1 MSHIE
6 NEHKD
11 SLEKKEESPTKN
23 EIKSKQEI
31 SIDKNEVEASDSESS
46 YFYKENN
53 TLWCGQLKRLKHCCL
68 LVVLKFSWF
77 FKLMKNIWFWALV
90 KIWKQ
95 LYIQFIYQYIQSI
108 IFVTYVLREMNHEEK
123 MLIWHDNYKLHK
135 KKLLV
140 NE

>member
-53 TLWCGQLKRLKHCCL
+53 TLWCEQLKR
-68 LVVLKFSWF
+68 
-77 FKLMKNIWFWALV
+77 
-90 KIWKQ
+90 
-95 LYIQFIYQYIQSI
+95 Y
-108 IFVTYVLREMNHEEK
+108 
-123 MLIWHDNYKLHK
+123 
-135 KKLLV
+135 
-140 NE
+140 

>member
-11 SLEKKEESPTKN
+11 SLEKEEENPTKN

-53 TLWCGQLKRLKHCCL
+53 IL
-68 LVVLKFSWF
+68 
-77 FKLMKNIWFWALV
+77 
-90 KIWKQ
+90 
-95 LYIQFIYQYIQSI
+95 
-108 IFVTYVLREMNHEEK
+108 
-123 MLIWHDNYKLHK
+123 
-135 KKLLV
+135 
-140 NE
+140 